1 MQIYHSNASTNINI
15 RQQIQKNANCS
26 IKDLA
31 EKYNISTQ
39 TVSKW
44 KHKASLTDASCVPL
58 KIYYALSETERSL
71 IIALRKSTWLPLDE
85 IHEMILNQN
94 PNISRSSVYRCFV
107 REHINKVPEEKREKA
122 KKFKA

>member
-1 MQIYHSNASTNINI
+1 MQVYHSNASTNINI
-15 RQQIQKNANCS
+15 RQQIQKNANCF

-39 TVSKW
+39 NVSEW

-58 KIYYALSETERSL
+58 RIYYALSKTERSL

-94 PNISRSSVYRCFV
+94 PNISRSSIYRCFTDTFLLKI
-107 REHINKVPEEKREKA
+107 RCQKTD
-122 KKFKA
+122 